1 MPLHCGEDIIDPA
14 RRVGSI
20 AQDTSRILRD
30 LLYPLP
36 LSLVRH
42 FVTQIYSS
50 EPQEFQDTFIRAWA
64 GARTVLLTPPKIG
77 ILRKP

>member
-1 MPLHCGEDIIDPA
+1 MPLHCGEDMIDPA

-30 LLYPLP
+30 LLYPLS
-36 LSLVRH
+36 LTLVRH

-50 EPQEFQDTFIRAWA
+50 EPQEFQQTHSSGRGQEQGQFFSPH
-64 GARTVLLTPPKIG
+64 LK
-77 ILRKP
+77 